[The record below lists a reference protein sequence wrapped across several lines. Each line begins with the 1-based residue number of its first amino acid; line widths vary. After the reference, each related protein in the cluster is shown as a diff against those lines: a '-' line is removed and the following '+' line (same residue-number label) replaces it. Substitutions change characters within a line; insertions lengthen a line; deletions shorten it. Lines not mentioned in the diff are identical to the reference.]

1 MKVVSIQSRPTRY
14 RGYWRLI
21 DLAHYQP
28 DAQQRVESVEYA
40 ADPVEKF
47 DQFDIGG
54 FIDRLRL
61 GRKLYD
67 DGLGFGLD
75 IKPLTMN
82 PDRQDCR

>member
-1 MKVVSIQSRPTRY
+1 MRY
-14 RGYWRLI
+14 RGYWHLI
-21 DLAHYQP
+21 DLVRNQP
-28 DAQQRVESVEYA
+28 DAQQRVESGEYA

-54 FIDRLRL
+54 FINRLRL

-67 DGLGFGLD
+67 HGLAFWLN

-82 PDRQDCR
+82 PDRQNGW

>member
-1 MKVVSIQSRPTRY
+1 MRCRV
-14 RGYWRLI
+14 YWRLI
-21 DLAHYQP
+21 EPARNQP
-28 DAQQRVESVEYA
+28 DAQQSVESAEYA

-47 DQFDIGG
+47 DQFDIRG

-67 DGLGFGLD
+67 HGLAFWLN

-82 PDRQDCR
+82 PNRQDCR